1 MTLDDLGWPNNPQVQ
16 MKIQVLVFRRFMKIV
31 FECFCKSW
39 KMDYGHWPCSN
50 SLTLDDLILNLFL
63 HGSLPRNRNLQIF
76 SPKRVI
82 SRRFLDIFDHSPG
95 QSDHNHLKNVQ
106 FVSHMSIGRKQTR
119 QKTHF
124 FRKISRNLEI
134 FDRIKTTKY
143 FSPDIIGLKFLGI
156 SHFLFSR
163 VYLRWFN
170 KLSKLVMREQTR
182 IEMF

>member
-1 MTLDDLGWPNNPQVQ
+1 MVIDLVLTAWPWMTLFWTCSCTEVYLE
-16 MKIQVLVFRRFMKIV
+16 IEIFR
-31 FECFCKSW
+31 
-39 KMDYGHWPCSN
+39 
-50 SLTLDDLILNLFL
+50 L
-63 HGSLPRNRNLQIF
+63 F

-82 SRRFLDIFDHSPG
+82 SRKFLDIFDHSLG